1 MNLSKFFIDRPIFA
15 GVLSLL
21 MLIAGLIA
29 LRGLPISEYPE
40 VAPPSVVVRATYPGA
55 NPKVIAET
63 VATPLEEQINGVEGM
78 LYMGSQATTDGVMTL
93 TVTFRLGTDPDKA
106 QQLVQNRV
114 SQAEPRLPEEVRRLG
129 ITTVKSAPD
138 LTMVVHLV
146 SPNNRYDINY
156 LRNYAVLNV
165 KDPLARIEGVGQV
178 QIFGGGDYSMRVWLD
193 PQKVAQR
200 GLSASDVVAAIR
212 GQNVQAA
219 AGVVGASPGLSG
231 VDMQLSINAQGR
243 LQSEE
248 EFGDII
254 VKSGTDGAVTRLRD
268 IGRLEMGAAD
278 YSLRSLL
285 NNDPAVGMGVFQAPG
300 SNALDISSNVRKTM
314 EELNKNM
321 PEGLEY
327 RIAYDPTQFVRASIE
342 SVIHTLL
349 EAIALVV
356 LVVILFLQTWR
367 ASIIP
372 LLAVPV
378 SVIGTFAVLHI
389 LGFSINALSLF
400 GLVLAIGI
408 VVDDAI
414 VVVENVER
422 NIEAG
427 LTPREATYRAMR
439 EVSGPII
446 AIALVLVAVFVP
458 LAFISGLTGQF
469 YKQFAVTIAISTV
482 ISAIN
487 SLTLSPALAA
497 LLLRGHDQPKDA
509 LTRGMDKAFGWL
521 FRGFNKFFHRGSEA
535 YSGGVKRVISR
546 KTLMLV
552 IYLALVG
559 VTFGLF
565 KAVPSGFVPAQDK
578 QYLIGFAQLPDG
590 ATLDRTEEVIT
601 RMGEIM
607 KKNPNVEDAIAF
619 PGLSINGF
627 TNSSN
632 SGIVFATLKPFD
644 QRKRADQSGG
654 AVAGQLNGEFSSIQ
668 DAFIVMFPPPPVA
681 GLGTTGGF
689 KLQIED
695 RASVGYDQM
704 DVAVKAFMAKAYAAP
719 ELTGM
724 FTSWQVNVPQL
735 YADIDRTKARQLGVP
750 VTDIFDTMQIYLGSL
765 YANDFNKFGR
775 TYSVRVQADAPY
787 RARAEDV
794 GMLKVRSTSGEMV
807 PLAALMKV
815 NSTFGPER
823 AMRYN
828 GYLAADINGGP
839 APGYSSG
846 QAQDVITKIAAET
859 LPKGVSFE
867 WTELTYQEIL
877 AGNSAFLVF
886 PLAILLVFLVLAAQY
901 ESLTLPIAIILIVPM
916 GIMAAMAGV
925 WISGGDNNVFTQ
937 IGLIVLVGLS
947 AKNAILIVEF
957 ARELEF
963 AGRTPIQ
970 AAIEASRLRLRPIL
984 MTSLAFVMGVLP
996 LVLSTGA
1003 GSEMRKAMGVA
1014 VFAGMI
1020 GVTAFGLFLTPV
1032 FYVLMRRLAGNRPLK
1047 LHGEVPHGD
1056 DFVSA
1061 DHPATPSHGGGAG
1074 GLHPVPASPRPSHG
1088 AHD

>member
-1 MNLSKFFIDRPIFA
+1 MNFSKFFIDRPIFA
-15 GVLSLL
+15 GVLSVL
-21 MLIAGLIA
+21 MVIAGLVA

-40 VAPPSVVVRATYPGA
+40 VAPPSVVVRAQYPGA

-63 VATPLEEQINGVEGM
+63 VATPIEEQINGVEGM

-93 TVTFRLGTDPDKA
+93 TVTFKLGTDPDKA

-114 SQAEPRLPEEVRRLG
+114 AQAEPRLPEEVRRLG
-129 ITTVKSAPD
+129 ITTIKSAPD
-138 LTMVVHLV
+138 LTMVVHMV
-146 SPNNRYDINY
+146 SPNGRYDINY

-165 KDPLARIEGVGQV
+165 KDRLARIGGVGQV
-178 QIFGGGDYSMRVWLD
+178 QIFGGGDYAMRVWLD

-212 GQNVQAA
+212 GQNIQAA
-219 AGVVGASPGLSG
+219 AGVVGASPGLNG

-254 VKSGTDGAVTRLRD
+254 VKTGTDGGATQVTRLRD

-285 NNDPAVGMGVFQAPG
+285 NNDAAVGMGVFQSPG

-314 EELNKNM
+314 DDLSKSM
-321 PEGLEY
+321 PEGVEY

-378 SVIGTFAVLHI
+378 SVVGTFAVLHV

-422 NIEAG
+422 NIESG
-427 LTPREATYRAMR
+427 LSPREATYKAMR
-439 EVSGPII
+439 EVSGPIV

-521 FRGFNKFFHRGSEA
+521 FRGFNKLFHRGSEA
-535 YSGGVKRVISR
+535 YSGGEKNVISR

-552 IYLALVG
+552 IYLALIG

-565 KAVPSGFVPAQDK
+565 KVVPGGFVPAQDK

-590 ATLDRTEEVIT
+590 ATLDRTEDVIH
-601 RMGEIM
+601 RMGELV
-607 KKNPNVEDAIAF
+607 KKNPNVEDALAF

-632 SGIVFATLKPFD
+632 SGVIFVTLKPFD
-644 QRKRADQSGG
+644 QRKKKDQSGG
-654 AVAGQLNGEFSSIQ
+654 AVAGQLNQAFAGIQ

-689 KLQIED
+689 KLQLED
-695 RASVGYDQM
+695 RASLGYDQM
-704 DVAVKAFMAKAYAAP
+704 DAAVKAFMGKARQSP
-719 ELTGM
+719 ELAGM

-794 GMLKVRSTSGEMV
+794 GLLKVRSTTGEMV
-807 PLAALMKV
+807 PLSALMKV
-815 NSTFGPER
+815 NASFGPER

-828 GYLAADINGGP
+828 GYLSADINGGP
-839 APGYSSG
+839 APGVSSG
-846 QAQDVITKIAAET
+846 QAQDAIERIAAET
-859 LPKGVSFE
+859 LPKGISYE

-901 ESLTLPIAIILIVPM
+901 ESLTLPLSIILIVPM
-916 GIMAAMAGV
+916 GLLAAMTGV

-963 AGRTPIQ
+963 AGRTPVQ

-1003 GSEMRKAMGVA
+1003 GAEMRSAMGVA
-1014 VFAGMI
+1014 VFSGMI

-1032 FYVLMRRLAGNRPLK
+1032 FYVALRKLAGNKPLK
-1047 LHGEVPHGD
+1047 QHGEVPHDVEAFAPPGD
-1056 DFVSA
+1056 LSVSHA
-1061 DHPATPSHGGGAG
+1061 VHGTPANQGI
-1074 GLHPVPASPRPSHG
+1074 
-1088 AHD
+1088 